1 MESEKKYSKTKIFLF
16 LIFTILGI
24 VLMAQVVRVIQESI
38 FTINIKKNELK
49 CINLNYQINDFSYE
63 NNRLVFEILSRDYDT
78 NISKVT
84 IVPDNVEEEYVK
96 DIIPSLKGGESYYL
110 IINDIIIEKSV
121 YIFLN
126 ECKEQGLEKEI

>member
-110 IINDIIIEKSV
+110 IINDIIIEKSG

-126 ECKEQGLEKEI
+126 ECKDQGLKKEI

>member
-24 VLMAQVVRVIQESI
+24 VLMAQVVRVIQESV